1 MKLMLQHK
9 KELNDVE
16 LEIRYPE
23 MTERISKMIQLIRQ
37 YDFVIEGFEDD
48 KVYQIPLE
56 QVYYIETSDRR
67 TFIYLDQIVYE
78 SRKTIQA
85 IETLLEG
92 STMVRIGKSILL
104 NISMLK
110 SVKPYPNHRIIV
122 ELINGEHLVVSRK
135 YIVSLK
141 ERIRNEYD
149 K

>member
-1 MKLMLQHK
+1 MLQHK

-149 K
+149 R

>member
-1 MKLMLQHK
+1 MLQHK

-23 MTERISKMIQLIRQ
+23 MTGRISKMIQLIRQ
-37 YDFVIEGFEDD
+37 FDFVIEGFEDD

-135 YIVSLK
+135 YIGSLK

>member
-1 MKLMLQHK
+1 MLQHK

>member
-1 MKLMLQHK
+1 MLQHK

-48 KVYQIPLE
+48 KAYQIPLE